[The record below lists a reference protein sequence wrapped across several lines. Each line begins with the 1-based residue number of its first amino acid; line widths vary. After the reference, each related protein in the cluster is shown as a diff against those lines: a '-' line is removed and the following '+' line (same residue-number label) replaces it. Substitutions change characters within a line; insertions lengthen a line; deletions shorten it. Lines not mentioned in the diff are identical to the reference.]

1 MDIKRNGSAA
11 AQGAQMSPLD
21 EFEAGK
27 PLVPNKAKLNPRKLV
42 KSSVAQ
48 HYLE

>member
-1 MDIKRNGSAA
+1 
-11 AQGAQMSPLD
+11 MSPLED
-21 EFEAGK
+21 FEAGK
-27 PLVPNKAKLNPRKLV
+27 PLVPDKAKLNPRTLV